1 MLTQLVLESPPGM
14 TFQQVRAI
22 SNPMLISL
30 WLMHDSSQS
39 HLVLEWLD
47 KVRDGYIAQLEAI
60 QKAQQDAAKNV
71 DMAAAE
77 RLAQESKAAAEGF
90 HPTTTTV
97 STSTLGHDWNGPYR
111 IGVDCKRCKVK
122 ATGFEPGCVKV

>member
-47 KVRDGYIAQLEAI
+47 KVREGYIAQLEALR
-60 QKAQQDAAKNV
+60 KAQEATAATV
-71 DMAAAE
+71 DMALAE
-77 RLAQESKAAAEGF
+77 RLAQESKAAAEGL
-90 HPTTTTV
+90 HSEKTP
-97 STSTLGHDWNGPYR
+97 SILGHDWNGPYR
-111 IGVDCKRCKVK
+111 IGAECTRCKVK
-122 ATGFEPGCVKV
+122 ATGFEPGCIKV